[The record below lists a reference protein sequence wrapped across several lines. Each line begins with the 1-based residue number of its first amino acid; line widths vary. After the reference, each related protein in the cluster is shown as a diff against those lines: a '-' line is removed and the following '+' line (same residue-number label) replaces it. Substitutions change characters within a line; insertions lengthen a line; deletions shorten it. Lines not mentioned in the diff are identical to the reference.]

1 MHEEETKLRIDDT
14 LYETE
19 IPEGFH
25 RKKFEGMPD
34 PSEIRAI
41 IPGTIAEIRVKKGKM
56 VRAGE
61 VVLVLEAMK
70 MLNEVEAET
79 DGKISEICVSP
90 GDVVGKNQLL
100 IRITDRRGG

>member
-1 MHEEETKLRIDDT
+1 MHEETKLRIDDT

-19 IPEGFH
+19 IPEGFR

-34 PSEIRAI
+34 PYDIRAI
-41 IPGTIAEIRVKKGKM
+41 IPGTIVEISAKKGKM

-70 MLNEVEAET
+70 MLNEVEANA
-79 DGKISEICVSP
+79 DGRVAEISVAT
-90 GDVVGKNQLL
+90 GDVVEKNQLL
-100 IRITDRRGG
+100 LRITK